1 MAKSS
6 LAVKR
11 KSTLQAYKP
20 SLREQAAIL
29 GEKGFKVIT
38 GREPGYEARENIN
51 RYTGLLD
58 MLELPGMALS
68 ADDARRN
75 LKSKQYGAA
84 AGDLAGLAV
93 GAIPIAGGALK
104 GGAKKAVREGV
115 EGAADLVKRY
125 GAEHVPEIA
134 DRVAAQLRELGSDI
148 KVGSP
153 YKTSHGTSVYI
164 SPKDESIYHGEN
176 LPVPQVR
183 ISDHSGGWGER
194 RGPIKPIGF
203 DLATP
208 KTEEEIQAAITN
220 VINSGK
226 AFYDIPGVKS
236 DLAEATELAIKNSK
250 IINQKKALDA
260 YEKNIKNG
268 SKNNRKSA
276 IAQARIYDKDFV
288 PPLHSEDL
296 ATKYELPPVIT
307 GAEREVNLAKFL
319 EGSQA
324 PRDLYTGTS
333 KDKDF
338 EQFNVPKSGTWFTTD
353 PESAS
358 AYSLENDSMTARRI
372 PGSFNFEDVNSASRV
387 LPVHLR
393 AKNPYRITDT
403 QEFNKQLYALGGD
416 NYKKAQ
422 GILFDKLR
430 EAGHDSV
437 VLGTDPA
444 EQVWVSLEGPNQMK
458 SRFNRGTFDPKE
470 KAMSKARGG
479 LVRKYKVR

>member
-1 MAKSS
+1 MAK
-6 LAVKR
+6 KP
-11 KSTLQAYKP
+11 TLSAYKP
-20 SLREQAAIL
+20 SLREKAAIL

-58 MLELPGMALS
+58 MLELPGIALS

-75 LKSKQYGAA
+75 IQSKQYGSA
-84 AGDLAGLAV
+84 AGDIAGLAV
-93 GAIPIAGGALK
+93 GAIPIVGGALK
-104 GGAKKAVREGV
+104 GGAKKAVKEGV
-115 EGAADLVKRY
+115 EAATRLAAKYGTELPSIKVSNPGGEWLATKQRYADEDAVKRARRGY
-125 GAEHVPEIA
+125 AEGTASGPVTGWLDKPVLMDPAKVSQLPGAMNEQPTPGNPKYDALFKSMSSKGYDPEEGGPILVGVSHQGNAHIIEGNNRAAVARDLGLPEIPVEVRWFA
-134 DRVAAQLRELGSDI
+134 GGEQASGAMQPDKLSD
-148 KVGSP
+148 
-153 YKTSHGTSVYI
+153 YM
-164 SPKDESIYHGEN
+164 
-176 LPVPQVR
+176 
-183 ISDHSGGWGER
+183 R
-194 RGPIKPIGF
+194 R
-203 DLATP
+203 
-208 KTEEEIQAAITN
+208 
-220 VINSGK
+220 
-226 AFYDIPGVKS
+226 
-236 DLAEATELAIKNSK
+236 AET
-250 IINQKKALDA
+250 
-260 YEKNIKNG
+260 
-268 SKNNRKSA
+268 
-276 IAQARIYDKDFV
+276 
-288 PPLHSEDL
+288 EDL
-296 ATKYELPPVIT
+296 AAKYELPPVIT
-307 GAEREVNLAKFL
+307 GAEREANLARFM

-358 AYSLENDSMTARRI
+358 AYSLENDSMTSRRI

-479 LVRKYKVR
+479 LVRKYGC